1 VERSLITV
9 LKTNSCTDLA
19 NQSGKSVVAAGWIAK
34 RRDHG
39 GVAFFDLRD
48 ATGVVQVVVHDA
60 DLAHSLKTESCVA
73 ITGKVQARPEGN
85 ENSEIP
91 TGKVELV
98 AESIQIFSSAGPLP
112 FQIDE
117 SDSVG
122 DELRLKYRY
131 LDLRRP
137 EMASKLKLRSR
148 ANAIARNVLLKENF
162 VEVET
167 PTFTRS
173 TPEGARDFLVPVR
186 LQPGKWYALPQSPQL
201 YKQLLM
207 VAGLERYFQIAR
219 CYRDEDFRADRQ
231 PEFTQLDIEMSFVE
245 QDDVIAI
252 GEAIIRSLWQ
262 ELGNFQIPKIEKL
275 TYWEAMRRYG
285 SDKPDLRY
293 GLELVELKEYFKD
306 TPFRV
311 FQSDYVGAIVMPG
324 GASQSRKQMDAWQE
338 WAKQRGAAGLAWV
351 TFSED
356 AEVIGPVAKNISD
369 SERAGLIAALGA
381 KPGDAVF
388 FAAGEVSASRNLLA
402 AARAEIAERLG
413 LAKDGEW
420 SFVWIVDAPM
430 FELTDE
436 GNWTSVHHPFT
447 SPHTSYVESFD
458 QDPGTAL
465 AWAYDIVCNGYEI
478 GGGSI
483 RIHDSKVQSRV
494 FSLLGISDEQAKDK
508 FGFLLEAFEFGPP
521 PHGGIAFGW
530 DRICM
535 LLAGADNL
543 REVIAFPKTGGGSDP
558 LTGAP
563 TFITQVQRREANI
576 DAKPET
582 KTT

>member
-1 VERSLITV
+1 V

-338 WAKQRGAAGLAWV
+338 WAKQRGAAGMAWV

-369 SERAGLIAALGA
+369 SERAGLMAALGA

>member
-1 VERSLITV
+1 MERSLITV

-369 SERAGLIAALGA
+369 SERAGLMAALSA